1 MEDIIDLVVTDAS
14 PSEITDA
21 IKAALFNKAGERIEG
36 LRPEVAASLFG
47 DNDEVDN
54 DGENNYQEEE

>member
-21 IKAALFNKAGERIEG
+21 IKAALFNKAGEKIES
-36 LRPEVAASLFG
+36 LRPEIAASLF
-47 DNDEVDN
+47 NNYDEN
-54 DGENNYQEEE
+54 DGETNYQEEE